1 MDASNVQHLTVSEP
15 FLRLGS
21 LLAEGPFYRPEDDTL
36 HFVDIIGKLLYR
48 VPLSGSPPPRALSI
62 EDAVGVAGLIEGD
75 NDNYIV
81 AAKRGFAL
89 LNQESGELKYLAKV
103 CSDAEQEKILR
114 FNDGAIDCMGR
125 FWAGSMYDFDFSY
138 GGSEPWGVVYR
149 YDPDGSLHRM
159 IEGANIPNGI
169 GW

>member
-1 MDASNVQHLTVSEP
+1 MDASNVQRLTVSEP

-48 VPLSGSPPPRALSI
+48 VPLSGSPPPRALST

-103 CSDAEQEKILR
+103 CSDADQEK
-114 FNDGAIDCMGR
+114 
-125 FWAGSMYDFDFSY
+125 MYVLLSNY
-138 GGSEPWGVVYR
+138 S
-149 YDPDGSLHRM
+149 
-159 IEGANIPNGI
+159 I
-169 GW
+169 